1 MFNIRQKPQSV
12 ALMGVKI
19 MSFYASDVVKIT
31 NVKRTRLQQW
41 LEKGWISPSVQQAE
55 GAGTRNVYSLND
67 LYTIAIFKQV
77 TEMGLPRKLVADFL
91 SKGVIDGTLEIEKA
105 QFIMYVRDG
114 EQTGAAIVKGYN
126 IDFRYQL
133 KTLGLFGCDSIFLI
147 NFHRI
152 KNDIDARVKDN
163 INLM

>member
-1 MFNIRQKPQSV
+1 
-12 ALMGVKI
+12 

-55 GAGTRNVYSLND
+55 GAGTRNIYSLND

-91 SKGVIDGTLEIEKA
+91 SKGVIGDTPELEKA
-105 QFIMYVRDG
+105 QFVIYVRDG
-114 EQTGAAIVKGYN
+114 EQTGAAVLKGYN
-126 IDFRYQL
+126 IDFHYQL
-133 KTLGLFGCDSIFLI
+133 KSLGFDGCDSIFLI

-152 KNDIDARVKDN
+152 KNDIDEGVRETIKL
-163 INLM
+163 I